1 MNYEEARKYLKNI
14 QSFGIS
20 LGLKRMKELCR
31 RLKNP
36 EKELSFIH
44 VAGTN
49 GKGSTA
55 AYISSILAVGGYLTG
70 RYVSPAVFRYEE
82 CIQYEDMRGV
92 HYIDREL
99 LAELVTEVSAAAE
112 EMAHDGWEHP
122 TVFEIETAV
131 SFLAFVRWQCR
142 IVLLEVGLGGRED
155 ATNVVEHVIAS
166 VITPISLDHTAV
178 LGETLEKIAE
188 EKAGI
193 IKPEGLVIT
202 LQNDCRA
209 TAVIQKRAD
218 EENALMIV
226 VRNEDITYI
235 SANLEGSVFSYKGEN
250 YRTSMPGRYQVSNA
264 CLAIETCRRLPKP
277 FALDEE
283 QIMLGIRMA
292 QWRGRFE
299 VVCPE
304 PLVIIDGA
312 HNPAG
317 AEALLASV
325 KELLSGRTLHGIM
338 GVFKDK
344 DYETMVKIVAP
355 IFRDVVTV
363 TAPGN
368 RGLDAGLLAEEWKKN
383 LCPEVATAK
392 TVNEALKKVL
402 SHYREGEAVLIFG
415 SLSLFKELNWKV

>member
-1 MNYEEARKYLKNI
+1 
-14 QSFGIS
+14 
-20 LGLKRMKELCR
+20 
-31 RLKNP
+31 
-36 EKELSFIH
+36 
-44 VAGTN
+44 
-49 GKGSTA
+49 
-55 AYISSILAVGGYLTG
+55 
-70 RYVSPAVFRYEE
+70 
-82 CIQYEDMRGV
+82 
-92 HYIDREL
+92 
-99 LAELVTEVSAAAE
+99 
-112 EMAHDGWEHP
+112 
-122 TVFEIETAV
+122 
-131 SFLAFVRWQCR
+131 
-142 IVLLEVGLGGRED
+142 
-155 ATNVVEHVIAS
+155 
-166 VITPISLDHTAV
+166 
-178 LGETLEKIAE
+178 
-188 EKAGI
+188 
-193 IKPEGLVIT
+193 
-202 LQNDCRA
+202 
-209 TAVIQKRAD
+209 
-218 EENALMIV
+218 
-226 VRNEDITYI
+226 
-235 SANLEGSVFSYKGEN
+235 
-250 YRTSMPGRYQVSNA
+250 
-264 CLAIETCRRLPKP
+264 
-277 FALDEE
+277 
-283 QIMLGIRMA
+283 MA

>member
-1 MNYEEARKYLKNI
+1 MNYEEAGKYLKNI

-31 RLKNP
+31 RLRNP

-112 EMAHDGWEHP
+112 EMVRDGWEHP

-402 SHYREGEAVLIFG
+402 AHYREGEAVLIFG